1 MSQLPKPK
9 KPKVPELPE
18 EPKLPDLPE
27 ALTRSILT
35 EYKPRSEYPCYY
47 RVSLKDKDNS
57 FDAGEIVERYEA
69 IINLELNQRLEA
81 GFKNYV
87 LRRFENVIDIF
98 KMNTFGRANLDT
110 NHCYVSNFR
119 NMGLYQSITFSYVK
133 RYWDNTTLQDLTH
146 KMDDLMVNVLVNC
159 FSGPD
164 TPLVPLNQVSGI
176 NVRQHY
182 KIKERH
188 SPHHISYRLWDDVVK
203 RGSITKFLKAKK
215 KYRFTLINNKQLPLN
230 KKGDIMTQLIKF

>member
-1 MSQLPKPK
+1 MSQLPK

-27 ALTRSILT
+27 ELTRSILT
-35 EYKPRSEYPCYY
+35 EFIPQSEYQCYY
-47 RVSLKDKDNS
+47 RVSFLDKDNS

-69 IINLELNQRLEA
+69 IINLGLNQRLEA

-87 LRRFENVIDIF
+87 SRRFENTIDIF
-98 KMNTFGRANLDT
+98 NNNTFGLANLDT
-110 NHCYVSNFR
+110 NHCYVSNSR

-133 RYWDNTTLQDLTH
+133 RYWDNTTLEDLKA
-146 KMDDLMVNVLVNC
+146 KMNGLMVNVLVNC

-164 TPLVPLNQVSGI
+164 TPLIPLNQASGI
-176 NVRQHY
+176 NFRRHY

-188 SPHHISYRLWDDVVK
+188 SPNDISYRMWDDVVIRGK
-203 RGSITKFLKAKK
+203 RKKANKL
-215 KYRFTLINNKQLPLN
+215 YRFILINNKQLPLS
-230 KKGDIMTQLIKF
+230 KKIYTMTQLIKF